1 MMEITQRLIE
11 HYLDLMTSSPKIQ
24 LGESLFQSAIL
35 LQLILRLHFIFPS
48 DGWNIWKYE
57 DYKLHVPYVM
67 LSVLYQEISDALKI
81 LLILFNVT
89 IFILSFFKFQFV
101 FYYNNLLW
109 TIFYIPQVAM
119 LSSSSENIGISI
131 FGILFLFF
139 ILVFNLYF
147 NRSTKFIHS
156 NPFVRKFTQLT
167 IISAALDTI
176 CYIDFEFHIL
186 QLILL
191 HIQGIVLCL
200 DIIIFKPY
208 KFQLN
213 KIVFQYNFLFYALV
227 IIHTI
232 LLFNKSEENM
242 FYFSILIGTLAY
254 ALSFQ
259 LYDRNTDMDSS
270 NQFTILIQCQEFYQS
285 QDIQQYINLKYH
297 KTNCKLQQKDQSK
310 NEILIYYLEYNI
322 SINKKQKI
330 DYEILELALIHFLCI
345 HKAPLTALCRLI
357 QYYNIPQD
365 HSLFFQITFPSQHKQ
380 LWNSVRKVQEGINQ
394 LLKAGQYLDHRI
406 LSTKDIYE
414 AVKIREISMPL
425 ILSTLDYKINYWKQL
440 ISLITNL
447 KKLFQT
453 TCLMSQKLIECKLLL
468 QKLFNCSNIEQI
480 EEPRTILEVL
490 ILIIYYA
497 IIINDHEQAVK
508 MQKVMN
514 DILRSETLT
523 EGKLLNGNIIENK
536 ICLLYTSIVKSQGS
550 IIKLNAQ
557 QIAQFWGYENEMD
570 FRDIKHINQLMP
582 DFLASVHDQYL
593 ERFKKL
599 GHSILFGKS
608 RTIFLKG
615 KSNFFIPAD
624 ITIDNFFISYDDYV
638 ITAAFSKTKEKCLF
652 MLFDHKGRI
661 LGVNNL
667 MFKLMQSIDKT
678 ITLDHLT
685 SGYVFQ
691 LIPKIFNLINAY
703 RNSEDEANQDDKII
717 LKIGNPIKQQFS
729 KLMQSSKAK
738 NKHQMFYAGLW
749 TTFDT
754 PEHFQMNQNQ
764 KSNLNLNLLDSE
776 KPNCDLFDEVYQ
788 QKMQLYIDQN
798 VQTTNFQ
805 IKCYLEYLILGYQ
818 KSIPLF
824 TLEIN
829 DIISV
834 FDQENGDT
842 FSQNSMHNV
851 ELSDLNKSSHLM
863 LSSIQDESFQK
874 IKIDEND
881 KQQQYPEIS
890 LMRGRY
896 DQSFFDQLQES
907 SRQILAP
914 FSQRATFNLIKHKS
928 MNDDS
933 KYLEDEFK
941 IIKLQQE
948 IGYENQNFQLQY
960 TKNKTVLDKLQEQQ
974 SSNNNN
980 EQQLDQK
987 NEIQAVNSGGSIA
1000 RRSKNHHYELL
1011 KLKSRNQARPIQ
1023 LSFIILLDVCIILSI
1038 IIFNILNVIFINKQ
1052 RDNGNRQLLEM
1063 QAPYIFNGFYCE
1075 ITSFDILYKLSKV
1088 DGIQISQNLLN
1099 SIEQRFKK
1107 FNYLQNMSEF
1117 QTVFHQIEQQ
1127 ENFLT
1132 SNITLHYIDQAD
1144 ELNSSYTFYYSKLT
1158 IYFRQLIEYYQDYD
1172 FNNFNDHFFQQ
1183 SLFQVLN
1190 LENSTQL
1197 FRLLI
1202 RSLIDKFYVELDLN
1216 DEFIL
1221 NLFIIQTILQ
1231 FCLFIL
1237 QFWFLFDLL
1246 KTHVKIL
1253 NLNCRLY
1260 EKDIYVT
1267 IQKLQSVREILND
1280 KYSINWKK
1288 ADYVHIIYQPLN
1300 KEQQINTTNTKQ
1312 NKTTLLSSR
1321 IQQSTFNM
1329 CSISAFLFTL
1339 LLIILIVNIGGF
1351 LFNSQKQKQLMP
1363 SYKLGA
1369 EFLHFTIQVDSIIS
1383 NAIRIKS
1390 QNILLSQNSLT
1401 ESISQKTLQSS
1412 QNYFKQ
1418 DRYQNLTNF
1427 YYLVD
1432 SFKHSQIQI
1441 IQNLINNPN
1450 IDSKNADILNQ
1461 LFFQDICQLF
1471 CPNSPDIKDNCTYLY
1486 NKGII
1491 GIYTKILNYIVSFYN
1506 IELENKEL
1514 DADFQNT
1521 LNILNSAD
1529 FNQMFGRHFT
1539 NAKLAFNQFAQEN
1552 LKLAFGQIEDNFND
1566 TLIYFLIT
1574 GYLTLIAI
1582 GLALTYF
1589 VKVQQ
1594 NQINLIRLSLTI
1606 LPVELIDQQAINILR
1621 QL

>member
-1 MMEITQRLIE
+1 MMEIIQRLIE

-24 LGESLFQSAIL
+24 LGESLFQSAIF
-35 LQLILRLHFIFPS
+35 LQFILRLHFIFPL
-48 DGWNIWKYE
+48 DGWSIWKYE
-57 DYKLHVPYVM
+57 DYKLHVPYVI
-67 LSVLYQEISDALKI
+67 LSVLYQEISDKLKI
-81 LLILFNVT
+81 ILIILNVT

-109 TIFYIPQVAM
+109 TIFYIPQVVM
-119 LSSSSENIGISI
+119 LSTSSENIGISI

-139 ILVFNLYF
+139 ILVFNIYF

-167 IISAALDTI
+167 ILSIALDTI
-176 CYIDFEFHIL
+176 CYIDFEFHML
-186 QLILL
+186 QMILL
-191 HIQGIVLCL
+191 HIQGIILCL
-200 DIIIFKPY
+200 DILIFKPY

-213 KIVFQYNFLFYALV
+213 KLVFRFNFLFYTMV
-227 IIHTI
+227 MIHT
-232 LLFNKSEENM
+232 LMLFNKSEENM

-254 ALSFQ
+254 ALSYQ
-259 LYDRNTDMDSS
+259 IYDRKADMDSQ
-270 NQFTILIQCQEFYQS
+270 NQFALLIQCQGFYQS
-285 QDIQQYINLKYH
+285 QDIQQYIYLKQH
-297 KTNCKLQQKDQSK
+297 QTNCKLYLKDSNK
-310 NEILIYYLEYNI
+310 NEILICYLEYNI
-322 SINKKQKI
+322 SNNKKQKI
-330 DYEILELALIHFLCI
+330 DYEILELALIHFLSI

-365 HSLFFQITFPSQHKQ
+365 HSLFFKITFPSQHKQ

-394 LLKAGQYLDHRI
+394 LLKAGQYLDNRI
-406 LSTKDIYE
+406 LSTKDVYE
-414 AVKIREISMPL
+414 AVKIRETLMPL

-440 ISLITNL
+440 NSLITNL

-453 TCLMSQKLIECKLLL
+453 TCLMSQKLLECKFLL
-468 QKLFNCSNIEQI
+468 QKLFNCGDIEQI
-480 EEPRTILEVL
+480 EEPKTILEVL

-497 IIINDHEQAVK
+497 IIINDYEQATK

-514 DILRSETLT
+514 DILRSETLI

-550 IIKLNAQ
+550 IIKLNAS

-582 DFLASVHDQYL
+582 EFLASVHDQYL

-652 MLFDHKGRI
+652 MLFDHKGKI

-703 RNSEDEANQDDKII
+703 KNSQDDSNQDDKII

-729 KLMQSSKAK
+729 KLMQSSKQK
-738 NKHQMFYAGLW
+738 NKHQMYYAGLW

-754 PEHFQMNQNQ
+754 PEYRQVKQ
-764 KSNLNLNLLDSE
+764 NLNLNFHDPE
-776 KPNCDLFDEVYQ
+776 KPNCDLFDQEYQ

-798 VQTTNFQ
+798 LQTSNFQ

-829 DIISV
+829 DII
-834 FDQENGDT
+834 FLHYQENDDT
-842 FSQNSMHNV
+842 LSQNSIQNI
-851 ELSDLNKSSHLM
+851 ELSNLNKSSHMM

-874 IKIDEND
+874 VKIDDNE
-881 KQQQYPEIS
+881 KQQYPEIS
-890 LMRGRY
+890 LLRGRY
-896 DQSFFDQLQES
+896 DQSYFDQMQES

-933 KYLEDEFK
+933 RYLEDEFK

-948 IGYENQNFQLQY
+948 IGYENQNLQLQY
-960 TKNKTVLDKLQEQQ
+960 FKNKTVLDKLQEQQ

-980 EQQLDQK
+980 EQQIDQK

-1000 RRSKNHHYELL
+1000 RTSKNHHFELL
-1011 KLKSRNQARPIQ
+1011 KLKSRSSSRPIQ
-1023 LSFIILLDVCIILSI
+1023 LSVIILLDVFIILSI
-1038 IIFNILNVIFINKQ
+1038 IIFNIINGIFISKQ
-1052 RDNGNRQLLEM
+1052 KDNGNRQLLEM

-1075 ITSFDILYKLSKV
+1075 LTSHDILYKLSKV
-1088 DGIQISQNLLN
+1088 EGIQISQNLLN
-1099 SIEQRFKK
+1099 SIQQRFLKI
-1107 FNYLQNMSEF
+1107 NYLQNMSEF
-1117 QTVFHQIEQQ
+1117 QIVFHQIEQQ
-1127 ENFLT
+1127 EYSLK
-1132 SNITLHYIDQAD
+1132 SNITLHYIDQPD
-1144 ELNSSYTFYYSKLT
+1144 ELNSSFTHFYTKLV
-1158 IYFRQLIEYYQDYD
+1158 IYFRLLIEYYQDSD
-1172 FNNFNDHFFQQ
+1172 LQNFNDHFFQQ

-1190 LENSTQL
+1190 LENSTSF
-1197 FRLLI
+1197 FRTLV

-1216 DEFIL
+1216 DQLIL

-1231 FCLFIL
+1231 FCLFIS
-1237 QFWFLFDLL
+1237 QFWFFFDLL

-1253 NLNCRLY
+1253 QINCRLY
-1260 EKDIYVT
+1260 EKDIY
-1267 IQKLQSVREILND
+1267 IQ
-1280 KYSINWKK
+1280 
-1288 ADYVHIIYQPLN
+1288 
-1300 KEQQINTTNTKQ
+1300 
-1312 NKTTLLSSR
+1312 TLLSSR
-1321 IQQSTFNM
+1321 IQQSTFNI
-1329 CSISAFLFTL
+1329 CSISIFLFAIL
-1339 LLIILIVNIGGF
+1339 FIILIVNIGGF

-1369 EFLHFTIQVDSIIS
+1369 EFLHFTIQFDSIITH
-1383 NAIRIKS
+1383 AIRIKS
-1390 QNILLSQNSLT
+1390 QNILLSSNFLT
-1401 ESISQKTLQSS
+1401 ESISQKTLLLSQS
-1412 QNYFKQ
+1412 YFKQ
-1418 DRYQNLTNF
+1418 NHYQNLTTF
-1427 YYLVD
+1427 YYSVD
-1432 SFKHSQIQI
+1432 TFKHNQIQI
-1441 IQNLINNPN
+1441 ISNLINNPN
-1450 IDSKNADILNQ
+1450 IDSNNADILNQ
-1461 LFFQDICQLF
+1461 LFFQDICTLF
-1471 CPNSPDIKDNCTYLY
+1471 CPNSTDIKDNCTYLY

-1491 GIYTKILNYIVSFYN
+1491 GIYTKTLNYIVSSFN
-1506 IELENKEL
+1506 NELENKIL
-1514 DADFQNT
+1514 DTDFQNT
-1521 LNILNSAD
+1521 QNLLNSAD

-1539 NAKLAFNQFAQEN
+1539 NAKLAFNQFVQKN
-1552 LKLAFGQIEDNFND
+1552 LQLAFDQIENNFND
-1566 TLIYFLIT
+1566 TLTYYIIT
-1574 GYLTLIAI
+1574 GHLTLIVV
-1582 GLALTYF
+1582 GLALIYF

-1594 NQINLIRLSLTI
+1594 KQINLIRLSLTI
-1606 LPVELIDQQAINILR
+1606 LPVELIDQQAINILH

>member
-1 MMEITQRLIE
+1 MMELTQRFIE

-24 LGESLFQSAIL
+24 LGESLFQSAIF
-35 LQLILRLHFIFPS
+35 LQFILRLHFIFPQ
-48 DGWNIWKYE
+48 DGWNVWKYG
-57 DYKLHVPYVM
+57 DYKLHVPYVI
-67 LSVLYQEISDALKI
+67 LSFLYQEISDILKI
-81 LLILFNVT
+81 LLILFNVI
-89 IFILSFFKFQFV
+89 IFIFSFFKVQFV

-109 TIFYIPQVAM
+109 NVFYIPQVAM

-131 FGILFLFF
+131 FGIMLLFF

-156 NPFVRKFTQLT
+156 NPFIRKFTQLT

-186 QLILL
+186 QMILL
-191 HIQGIVLCL
+191 HIQGIILCL

-208 KFQLN
+208 RFQFN
-213 KIVFQYNFLFYALV
+213 KIVFQYNFLFYTLV
-227 IIHTI
+227 VIHTL
-232 LLFNKSEENM
+232 LLFDKSEENM
-242 FYFSILIGTLAY
+242 FYFSILLGTLAY

-259 LYDRNTDMDSS
+259 LYDRYADMDSQ
-270 NQFTILIQCQEFYQS
+270 NQYIILVQCQEFYQS
-285 QDIQQYINLKYH
+285 QDIQQYLKLRQHQNKYLAQH
-297 KTNCKLQQKDQSK
+297 QDQNK
-310 NEILIYYLEYNI
+310 NEILICYLENNI

-330 DYEILELALIHFLCI
+330 DYEILELALIHFLCV
-345 HKAPLTALCRLI
+345 HKAPLTALCRLK
-357 QYYNIPQD
+357 QYYNIPHD
-365 HSLFFQITFPSQHKQ
+365 HSLFFRITFPSQHKQ
-380 LWNSVRKVQEGINQ
+380 LWNSVTKVQDGINK
-394 LLKAGQYLDHRI
+394 LLKAGQYQDDRI

-414 AVKIREISMPL
+414 AVKIREISIPL
-425 ILSTLDYKINYWKQL
+425 ILSTIDHKINYWKQL
-440 ISLITNL
+440 ISLIANI

-453 TCLMSQKLIECKLLL
+453 TCQLSQKLLECQQVL
-468 QKLFNCSNIEQI
+468 QKLFNCTNIEQI

-490 ILIIYYA
+490 VLIIYYS
-497 IIINDHEQAVK
+497 IIINDHEQAIK
-508 MQKVMN
+508 MQKIMN
-514 DILRSETLT
+514 DILRSESLI
-523 EGKLLNGNIIENK
+523 EGKLLNGNIMENK

-608 RTIFLKG
+608 RTVFLKG
-615 KSNFFIPAD
+615 KNNFYIPAD

-667 MFKLMQSIDKT
+667 MFKLFQSIDKT
-678 ITLDHLT
+678 ITQENLA

-691 LIPKIFNLINAY
+691 LIPKIFNIINAY
-703 RNSEDEANQDDKII
+703 RNSEEELNQDDKII

-729 KLMQSSKAK
+729 RLMQSSKGK
-738 NKHQMFYAGLW
+738 NKHQLFYAGLW

-754 PEHFQMNQNQ
+754 PENYQKNQNQ
-764 KSNLNLNLLDSE
+764 KSMLNLNLLDSQ
-776 KPNCDLFDEVYQ
+776 KPNCDLFDETYQ
-788 QKMQLYIDQN
+788 QRMQQFIDHN
-798 VQTTNFQ
+798 IQTTNFQ

-829 DIISV
+829 DIISAH
-834 FDQENGDT
+834 DTENGET
-842 FSQNSMHNV
+842 FSQNSLQNV

-863 LSSIQDESFQK
+863 LSSIQDESFSK
-874 IKIDEND
+874 VKMEENE
-881 KQQQYPEIS
+881 KLQQHPEIS
-890 LMRGRY
+890 LMRGKY

-914 FSQRATFNLIKHKS
+914 FSQRANFNLIKHKS

-948 IGYENQNFQLQY
+948 LGYDNQNYLQQY
-960 TKNKTVLDKLQEQQ
+960 SKNKTVLDKLQDQQ

-980 EQQLDQK
+980 DQQIDQR
-987 NEIQAVNSGGSIA
+987 NEMHAINSGGSIA
-1000 RRSKNHHYELL
+1000 RRSRNHHYELL
-1011 KLKSRNQARPIQ
+1011 KMKSRSQTRPIQ
-1023 LSFIILLDVCIILSI
+1023 LSFIIFLDVCIILSI
-1038 IIFNILNVIFINKQ
+1038 ILFNILNIIFISEQ
-1052 RDNGNRQLLEM
+1052 RDNGNKQLLEI
-1063 QAPYIFNGFYCE
+1063 QAPYVFNGIYCE
-1075 ITSFDILYKLSKV
+1075 LTSHDILYKLSKV
-1088 DGIQISQNLLN
+1088 EGIQISQNLLSN
-1099 SIEQRFKK
+1099 IQSRFKNL
-1107 FNYLQNMSEF
+1107 NYLQNMSLH
-1117 QTVFHQIEQQ
+1117 QTAFHQIEQD
-1127 ENFLT
+1127 FLK
-1132 SNITLHYIDQAD
+1132 SNITLYYIDQAD
-1144 ELNSSYTFYYSKLT
+1144 EFNSSYTFYYSKLT
-1158 IYFRQLIEYYQDYD
+1158 IYFRLLIKYYQDY
-1172 FNNFNDHFFQQ
+1172 NYTNFNDYFFQQ
-1183 SLFQVLN
+1183 SLFEVLN

-1202 RSLIDKFYVELDLN
+1202 RSLIDKFYIELDLN
-1216 DEFIL
+1216 DELIL
-1221 NLFIIQTILQ
+1221 NLFVIQTILQ
-1231 FCLFIL
+1231 FCMFFL
-1237 QFWFLFDLL
+1237 QFWFFFDLL
-1246 KTHVKIL
+1246 KLHIKIM

-1260 EKDIYVT
+1260 EKDVYVT

-1300 KEQQINTTNTKQ
+1300 KQQQINSTNTKQ

-1329 CSISAFLFTL
+1329 CSISAFLFAL

-1351 LFNSQKQKQLMP
+1351 LFNSQKQKQLKP
-1363 SYKLGA
+1363 SYQLGA
-1369 EFLHFTIQVDSIIS
+1369 EFLHFTIQVDSIVS

-1401 ESISQKTLQSS
+1401 ESISPKVLQSS
-1412 QNYFKQ
+1412 ANYFKQ
-1418 DRYQNLTNF
+1418 DRYQNLTYF
-1427 YYLVD
+1427 YNQVD
-1432 SFKHSQIQI
+1432 SFKRSQIQI
-1441 IQNLINNPN
+1441 IQDLIKNPN

-1471 CPNSPDIKDNCTYLY
+1471 CPISPDIKDNCTYLY

-1491 GIYTKILNYIVSFYN
+1491 GIYTKIINFLMGSYYY
-1506 IELENKEL
+1506 ELENKML
-1514 DADFQNT
+1514 DTDFQNT
-1521 LNILNSAD
+1521 LSLLNSAD

-1539 NAKLAFNQFAQEN
+1539 NAKLAFDQFAQEN
-1552 LKLAFGQIEDNFND
+1552 LKLAFGQIESNFNEA
-1566 TLIYFLIT
+1566 LVYFMIT
-1574 GYLTLIAI
+1574 GYFTLLAV
-1582 GLALTYF
+1582 GLALVYF
-1589 VKVQQ
+1589 SKVQQ
-1594 NQINLIRLSLTI
+1594 KQINLIRLSLTI
-1606 LPVELIDQQAINILR
+1606 IPVELIDQQAINILR